1 MRVHA
6 RIGAALLL
14 GTLTACG
21 GSADSL
27 ENATET
33 EAGPG
38 STGGAETGGFDETGS
53 DESGAVDETGDP
65 APSAAGRCDYT
76 NPFSQGDECR
86 EYSGSG
92 WTGEE
97 IEADCEDQSG
107 TATLDAVCDDSGV
120 LGRCII
126 DGGTD
131 REVQIVSY
139 GSDEGSCAITQTGC
153 ETFGGGEFEPEGV
166 CAGEDPTGTGGG
178 GPGSPFIQPT
188 LECRDPIAGEEPGD
202 GPDGQICTWQLIS
215 AATEE
220 GRRYADY
227 ADCNVVYTQ
236 RPYYSVAGNDETDD
250 PRMDDPDYVAEADW
264 VREQVEAT
272 ACACCHSDVAP
283 MGTSNWTIDSPGN
296 WVGTFDDTGLA
307 FSAGWIDSSSFGEFA
322 PEDNNGFD
330 RTYGI
335 PSTDPLRMRDFFLGE
350 LEHRG
355 LVEDDFADEPAFG
368 GPLYTQL
375 VYEPAACEKGE
386 RVDRDGSIH
395 WDGGGARYIYVL
407 ESGSGNPTV
416 PPNLDLPEGTLWRV
430 DVPWDEADVMFSGE
444 VDYGDAP
451 AIAAQSFPVSDS
463 APGLTPGQDYYLYVS
478 ADVGI
483 PLTRCLFTY

>member
-1 MRVHA
+1 M
-6 RIGAALLL
+6 
-14 GTLTACG
+14 TACG
-21 GSADSL
+21 G
-27 ENATET
+27 
-33 EAGPG
+33 
-38 STGGAETGGFDETGS
+38 GAESVETPTDTDGGETSQGEVGTSAGDETGT
-53 DESGAVDETGDP
+53 DETGIADETGE
-65 APSAAGRCDYT
+65 APSSAAGRCDYT
-76 NPFSQGDECR
+76 NPFSQGAECR
-86 EYSGSG
+86 EYTGSG
-92 WTGEE
+92 WTGAEV
-97 IEADCEDQSG
+97 EADCEGQSG
-107 TATLDAVCDDSGV
+107 TATLDALCDASGV
-120 LGRCII
+120 LGRCIV

-139 GSDEGSCAITQTGC
+139 GDDEGSCAITRTGC

-166 CAGEDPTGTGGG
+166 CAGEDPTDTGGG

-188 LECRDPIAGEEPGD
+188 LECRDPIAGEEAGD

-236 RPYYSVAGNDETDD
+236 RPYYSVGGNDETEDV
-250 PRMDDPDYVAEADW
+250 RMDDPAYVAEVDW

-307 FSAGWIDSSSFGEFA
+307 FSAGWIDSTSFGEFA

-350 LEHRG
+350 LEHRS

-375 VYEPAACEKGE
+375 VYEPSACEKGE
-386 RVDRDGSIH
+386 RVDGDGSIH

-407 ESGSGNPTV
+407 ESDAGSPTV
-416 PPNLDLPEGTLWRV
+416 PPNLDLPAGTLWRV
-430 DVPWDEADVMFSGE
+430 DVPWDEEDVMFSGE
-444 VDYGDAP
+444 VDYGDVPSFAT
-451 AIAAQSFPVSDS
+451 QNFPVSDA
-463 APGLTPGQDYYLYVS
+463 APALTPGQEYYLYVS